1 MTNTEKPKKAFFGN
15 TLTIL
20 ILICFFI
27 FIGLFTLDKYQSFF
41 KEKEIDI
48 TVIDNDSFETS
59 ESSDEI
65 KSDIKDVFQI
75 HDENVI
81 VEPKNEYVLDESN
94 IVIELSNKIETLTE
108 RVSDLEAKIHEFN
121 QISVKIPNYQQL
133 ILTIIDLE
141 NSIKKGQEFASLIL
155 KINNITQDKYIL
167 SRTDA
172 IADAKFLKL
181 YGDENLYNEFKKST
195 QIFQQKNSLK
205 AEDTV
210 FQQLL
215 GDFIVIRKT
224 DNFSDEYDDLI
235 AQAEI
240 FLIEGQIQGA
250 IDNLILLDQ
259 EHFVYFAEYVNNAQ
273 NYLKALKFCDEIKS
287 YLNL

>member
-1 MTNTEKPKKAFFGN
+1 MTDTEKPKKAFFGN
-15 TLTIL
+15 NLITLIV
-20 ILICFFI
+20 ICFFI

-41 KEKEIDI
+41 NEKEVDV
-48 TVIDNDSFETS
+48 TVIESESFETS

-65 KSDIKDVFQI
+65 KSDIKNVFQI
-75 HDENVI
+75 HDETL
-81 VEPKNEYVLDESN
+81 VEEPNNEYVFDDSN
-94 IVIELSNKIETLTE
+94 VVIELSNKIEKLTE
-108 RVSDLEAKIHEFN
+108 RISALEAKIHKFN

-141 NSIKKGQEFASLIL
+141 NSIKKGQDFASLIL

-172 IADAKFLKL
+172 IANAEFLKL
-181 YGDENLYNEFKKST
+181 YGDENLYNEFKKSA
-195 QIFQQKNSLK
+195 QIFQQKNNLK
-205 AEDTV
+205 ADSTV

-240 FLIEGQIQGA
+240 FLIESQIQGA